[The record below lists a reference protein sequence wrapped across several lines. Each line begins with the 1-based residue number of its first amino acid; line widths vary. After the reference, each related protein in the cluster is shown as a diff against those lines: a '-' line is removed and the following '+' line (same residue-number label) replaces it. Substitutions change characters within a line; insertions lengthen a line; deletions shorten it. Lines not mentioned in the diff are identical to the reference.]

1 MSTAVSTDLSALGLN
16 FDKWQD
22 AVEAAIA
29 TDRLSVVGEVRGG
42 QLIQYTDPSGAQL
55 NILAV
60 EPFATFAGFES
71 VTRTYAHITPLNDVV
86 ALADVVD
93 PRGNAIASL
102 TVNLAQEPLLVD
114 DPGLE
119 WQELSVTALGLA
131 VDSYESTE
139 AYLALHP
146 GAVVGALTSAGA
158 DAVASGSA
166 TTPDAS
172 AEFSG
177 RVLEAD
183 CVFYATGRRPMLDNL
198 GLENVEVKLDTRG
211 YIEVDDL
218 FQTATPSVLA
228 IGDVIGR
235 VQLTPVALAEGM
247 AVARRLFKPEEYRP
261 LDYRMIPTAVFSLP
275 NIGTVGL
282 SEEQAVE
289 EGYQVK
295 VFESRFRPMKLTLT
309 ENPERTLM
317 KLVVDAAT
325 DRVLGCHMVG
335 PEAGEIIQ
343 GLAVALKAGASKR
356 VFDETLGIHPTAAEE
371 FVTLRTPSR

>member
-177 RVLEAD
+177 RVLEA
-183 CVFYATGRRPMLDNL
+183 
-198 GLENVEVKLDTRG
+198 
-211 YIEVDDL
+211 
-218 FQTATPSVLA
+218 
-228 IGDVIGR
+228 
-235 VQLTPVALAEGM
+235 
-247 AVARRLFKPEEYRP
+247 EYR
-261 LDYRMIPTAVFSLP
+261 TS
-275 NIGTVGL
+275 
-282 SEEQAVE
+282 
-289 EGYQVK
+289 
-295 VFESRFRPMKLTLT
+295 TLT
-309 ENPERTLM
+309 GQRFIH
-317 KLVVDAAT
+317 VSVDAAFPFDVCLPDGELPKRDSVIAGT
-325 DRVLGCHMVG
+325 AVMAGSIPTPTGGGCGGCGGSCGCGGH
-335 PEAGEIIQ
+335 
-343 GLAVALKAGASKR
+343 
-356 VFDETLGIHPTAAEE
+356 
-371 FVTLRTPSR
+371 